1 MKIFSNILD
10 MQNYT
15 LTLKRQGKHIGLV
28 PTMGFLHEG
37 HLSLVHEAAKHADI
51 VVLSIFVNPTQFG
64 PNEDFDK
71 YPRDF
76 ERDRKLCE
84 ENGVD
89 AIFAPNVTDMYF
101 KDCSTYINENKLS
114 AGLCGSRRPGHFQG
128 VCTVVAKLFNAV
140 LPDVAVFG
148 QKDAQQALVL
158 RRMVRDLNFPVKM
171 LIAPIV
177 RESDGLAM
185 SSRNKYLTEEQRR
198 NALAISSALFKA
210 ENKLKAGKK
219 DFNAIAEDI
228 SAAVSASGGR
238 IDYVEI
244 LDADTLECPNKTSP
258 GLLVAVAAYYGSTRL
273 IDNIIVT
280 ADGQE

>member
-1 MKIFSNILD
+1 MKIFSNISD

-15 LTLKRQGKHIGLV
+15 LALKRQGKRIGLV
-28 PTMGFLHEG
+28 PTMGFLHQG

-76 ERDRKLCE
+76 ERDRQLCE
-84 ENGVD
+84 DSGVD
-89 AIFAPNVTDMYF
+89 AIFAPEVADMYF
-101 KDCSTYINENKLS
+101 KDCSTYINEDKLS
-114 AGLCGSRRPGHFQG
+114 AGLCGARRPGHFQG

-158 RRMVRDLNFPVKM
+158 RRMVRDLNFPVEM

-185 SSRNKYLTEEQRR
+185 SSRNKYLTEEQHR

-210 ENKLKAGKK
+210 ENELKAGRK
-219 DFNAIAEDI
+219 DFDAIAGEI
-228 SAAVSASGGR
+228 SAAVSASDGR
-238 IDYVEI
+238 VDYVEI
-244 LDADTLECPNKTSP
+244 LDADTLGRPDGTSQ
-258 GLLVAVAAYYGSTRL
+258 GLLVAVAAYYGATRL